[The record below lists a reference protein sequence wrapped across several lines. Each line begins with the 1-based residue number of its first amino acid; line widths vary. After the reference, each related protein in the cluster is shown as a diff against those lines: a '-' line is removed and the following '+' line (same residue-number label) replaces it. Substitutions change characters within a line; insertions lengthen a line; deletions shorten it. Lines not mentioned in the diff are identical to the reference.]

1 LFLDIPEKTVKG
13 LYNKCETFISNL
25 QVGEDEDMVS
35 EIDEEELDKQ
45 HNEHETQDFIP
56 RRRRKRFKNSGRSQ
70 RAFFAKFL
78 VVALVIEAYFIYTFV
93 SANVLLGDISD
104 LMPELNSTS
113 VAESFFGFANNAE
126 RELFIDNTTN
136 ILTED
141 PAPIATTN
149 IKLMYDLDS
158 LILEEHSINRKI
170 HSDDYADLFNQI
182 MMADPCPSLFPS
194 DSVANATCTSFA
206 DQTVY
211 QGMTVAL
218 SRHFENLRTL
228 LSCYSK
234 IIVYGSCTVEN
245 PLASQITVPNVIS
258 QQSRVMNLMRTSQGT
273 EINSMQDVYIKKS
286 FRMLMT
292 QFKSSLKEKF
302 DNALTLRLVVFI
314 LFIVAIL
321 CIYLFAW
328 QTLVSKITTDIWRT
342 KSMLNMIPLNVIAKI
357 KSIRLYLKRFWNE
370 RNLAEY

>member
-1 LFLDIPEKTVKG
+1 
-13 LYNKCETFISNL
+13 L

-78 VVALVIEAYFIYTFV
+78 AIALIVEAYFIFTFV

-113 VAESFFGFANNAE
+113 VAEPFFSFANNAE
-126 RELFIDNTTN
+126 RQLFINATFDVLGVSSNLVATN
-136 ILTED
+136 
-141 PAPIATTN
+141 N

-170 HSDDYADLFNQI
+170 HSDDYANLFNQI
-182 MMADPCPSLFPS
+182 MMADPCPSLFPT
-194 DSVANATCTSFA
+194 DSAANATCTTFA
-206 DQTVY
+206 DSTVF

-234 IIVYGSCTVEN
+234 INAATMGSCTVQVS
-245 PLASQITVPNVIS
+245 AADTKVPTGLGYTTDDEKKIVNTI
-258 QQSRVMNLMRTSQGT
+258 NLMRTTQAV
-273 EINSMQDVYIKKS
+273 EINSMQDRYIKQS
-286 FRMLMT
+286 FRMLMS

-302 DNALTLRLVVFI
+302 DNALTIRLVVFI
-314 LFIVAIL
+314 IFIVAIL

-328 QTLVSKITTDIWRT
+328 QTLVSKITNDIWRT

>member
-1 LFLDIPEKTVKG
+1 LSLFLDIPEKTVKG

-45 HNEHETQDFIP
+45 QNDHETQDFIP

-70 RAFFAKFL
+70 RTFFGKFL
-78 VVALVIEAYFIYTFV
+78 IVALIVEAYFIYTFV

-113 VAESFFGFANNAE
+113 VAEPFFSFANNAE
-126 RELFIDNTTN
+126 RELFINATFPVLNEESVTVATN
-136 ILTED
+136 D
-141 PAPIATTN
+141 

-170 HSDDYADLFNQI
+170 HSNDYANLFNQI
-182 MMADPCPSLFPS
+182 MMSDPCPTLFPD
-194 DSVANATCTSFA
+194 DSTGNTTCTNFA

-234 IIVYGSCTVEN
+234 IADGSSCTVEN
-245 PLASQITVPNVIS
+245 SVQVTVSTNS
-258 QQSRVMNLMRTSQGT
+258 EDSRILNLMRTSQAI
-273 EINSMQDVYIKKS
+273 EINDMQDIYIKLS
-286 FRMLMT
+286 FRLLMSE
-292 QFKSSLKEKF
+292 FKLSLKEKF

-314 LFIVAIL
+314 LFIVLVI

-370 RNLAEY
+370 RNLSEY